1 MKYFLIVILS
11 IFVFKNSFAKET
23 VFTCEPI
30 YAAVQTEKGTLYE
43 ETLKNM
49 DEEAG
54 LLSVVPTSNFSVREN
69 GFFYRN
75 NPSRMYEILRTY
87 DQIISDTEISP
98 KIISVIKEIDD
109 VSKELDKK
117 LGVENFK
124 IFYLPYF
131 NYSQEGKLLS
141 SSLKRISIDVEN
153 YFTSEITIP
162 SQAED
167 GVNLYYFLRKCDGK
181 GIEVDFEPAFNKA
194 LS

>member
-1 MKYFLIVILS
+1 MKYFLFVILF
-11 IFVFKNSFAKET
+11 IFVIKNSFANET

-54 LLSVVPTSNFSVREN
+54 LLSVVPTSNFSVRKN